1 MFLQMCKGPVCTS
14 SSLYSANDLT
24 VIDTIERYERPFH
37 IDGENRKTSERPI
50 IRAFFYLP
58 FFSQKK

>member
-37 IDGENRKTSERPI
+37 IDGENRKTSERPVI
-50 IRAFFYLP
+50 GTFF
-58 FFSQKK
+58 FFT

>member
-37 IDGENRKTSERPI
+37 IDGENRKTSEHPVI
-50 IRAFFYLP
+50 GTFFYLP
-58 FFSQKK
+58 FFSHKK